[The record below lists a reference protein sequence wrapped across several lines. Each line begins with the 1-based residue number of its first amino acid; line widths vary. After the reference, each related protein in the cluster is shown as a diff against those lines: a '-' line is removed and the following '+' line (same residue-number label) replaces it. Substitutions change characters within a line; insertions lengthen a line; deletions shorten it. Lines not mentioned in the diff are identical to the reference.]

1 MLPYL
6 ESILMREIKY
16 YTVTFPRK
24 KAIVTFDPYKK
35 TVNAVHCSN
44 SIFCNRFKL
53 DLDDCPQFCEV
64 IAEVKKFFRGR
75 KARPHICEIEE
86 SEFNREVGIIRG
98 YAPFH
103 AETVTES

>member
-1 MLPYL
+1 MKR
-6 ESILMREIKY
+6 IRY

-24 KAIVTFDPYKK
+24 KAIITFDPYKK
-35 TVNAVHCSN
+35 TVNAVQCTN

-75 KARPHICEIEE
+75 DPRPIVCEIKEGE
-86 SEFNREVGIIRG
+86 LNRETGLIRSLT
-98 YAPFH
+98 PFQ
-103 AETVTES
+103 AETVSEL